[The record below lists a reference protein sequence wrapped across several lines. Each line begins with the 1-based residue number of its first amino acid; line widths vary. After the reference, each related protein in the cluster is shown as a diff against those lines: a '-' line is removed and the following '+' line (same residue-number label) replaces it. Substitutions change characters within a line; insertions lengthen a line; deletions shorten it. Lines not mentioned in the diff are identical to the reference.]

1 MRKLTVTLILAA
13 GFLLSGCLTL
23 ATHPF
28 YTDDDVV
35 YVPEVDGVW
44 SNLEDGGRWTFVP
57 DDDSLTYVIFTAEE
71 DKPDGEF
78 EGHLFRLD
86 GTLYMDLFPAEPSQ
100 VSEFQLA
107 HMLPT
112 HSVWRLTLEEGKLT
126 LDYIDAEAFKKGIR
140 DKTFAI
146 DHYYQDDFVVLTAD
160 TPQLQKFLKQQMASL
175 ISEDPFVLGRGE

>member
-13 GFLLSGCLTL
+13 GILMSGCLTL

-28 YTDDDVV
+28 YNDDDVV

-57 DDDSLTYVIFTAEE
+57 DDDSLSYVVFTSEE

-86 GTLYMDLFPAEPSQ
+86 GVLYMDLFPAEPSQ
-100 VSEFQLA
+100 VSDFQLA

-112 HSVWRLTLEEGKLT
+112 HSVWRVTIEKGTLT
-126 LDYIDAEAFKKGIR
+126 LDYIDNDAFKKAVR
-140 DKTFAI
+140 DKRFDI
-146 DHYYQDDFVVLTAD
+146 EHMYQDDFVVLTAD
-160 TPQLQKFLKQQMASL
+160 TPKLQSFLKQQMASL
-175 ISEDPFVLGRGE
+175 ISDDPFVLHREE